1 MKGLRLCTF
10 SFMASMFFLLMSCG
24 NANEVKIPDDILS
37 KEKMAEVMVDIHLLE
52 ATMNMNIAATD
63 KASPTAVDVFKKHDI
78 TKEQYQESFVFY
90 TEHPEVFTEVYQLV
104 LNDLSKMQAEVSN
117 GK

>member
-1 MKGLRLCTF
+1 
-10 SFMASMFFLLMSCG
+10 
-24 NANEVKIPDDILS
+24 
-37 KEKMAEVMVDIHLLE
+37 MVDIHLLE

-63 KASPTAVDVFKKHDI
+63 KVSIAVDVFKKHDI
-78 TKEQYQESFVFY
+78 TKEQYQESYTFY